1 MGRENT
7 EKCSQ
12 NISKIEAQIE
22 KLRTKYETEM
32 DQLKKRLEEEKK
44 SNIN

>member
-1 MGRENT
+1 MF
-7 EKCSQ
+7 
-12 NISKIEAQIE
+12 SKHLKNWIE

-44 SNIN
+44 VYIN